1 MITQHIKIAEIHFD
15 GITSIWLILQIRHLF
30 ITLNFQL
37 FCHIWNFK
45 KKQKIGLVDFLSV
58 RSKFKIM
65 SIYIKECN
73 IHLIKQVKF

>member
-37 FCHIWNFK
+37 FCHIWNF
-45 KKQKIGLVDFLSV
+45 
-58 RSKFKIM
+58 
-65 SIYIKECN
+65 
-73 IHLIKQVKF
+73 